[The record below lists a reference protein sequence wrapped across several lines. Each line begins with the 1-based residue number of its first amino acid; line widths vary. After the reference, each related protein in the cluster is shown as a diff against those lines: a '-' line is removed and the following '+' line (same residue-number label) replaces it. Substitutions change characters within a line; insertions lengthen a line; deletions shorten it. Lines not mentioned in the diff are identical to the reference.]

1 MCDIAP
7 HAGSATV
14 SNPSLN
20 LFAIPPRDLSVYSK
34 RYVEINPFTTGINP
48 VTFQIDPQED
58 YIDFTQSYFEFEVG
72 FKKANAANLVANE
85 NAFPV
90 NNLAHSMIKQ
100 MNVRLNGTLI
110 SEQSDMYPFKA
121 YIETLLHHDR
131 QDGETILTPDG
142 WRNYVDVP
150 PQYTAN
156 NLDSA
161 GGHADWVALSE
172 NQQTSITKARA
183 ERAKY
188 AGDKKNIMR
197 FKPHSELFNLNKLM
211 IPGIQIDLQIYFNN
225 PAFYWSSVGGI
236 ATRLTEADI
245 KVRLILCQLR
255 INPDVYR
262 DLAIKMETSKVV
274 SYPTVRSEIRTYSF
288 NRERRQYEINNPW
301 QGRGPNLVVIG
312 LVDTRAFNGDYTRD
326 PFCFQK
332 YGLSSI
338 KQLFRGEEYPYET
351 LELKHDGDD
360 LDNQGYYRFLQATE
374 CLRKDRG
381 NMLTEKDWGHGRNC
395 TFFCF
400 NNAANGD
407 LFSSVLN
414 PKQTGEI
421 RYILN
426 FGANPA
432 TNFTVIL
439 FAEFENLLEIDKNKA
454 VSYDVYQR

>member
-1 MCDIAP
+1 MSDIAP

-20 LFAIPPRDLSVYSK
+20 LFTIPPTDLSVYSK
-34 RYVEINPFTTGINP
+34 RYVQINPFTTGINP

-72 FKKANAANLVANE
+72 FKKANGGNLVAAE

-90 NNLAHSMIKQ
+90 NNLSHSMIKQ
-100 MNVRLNGTLI
+100 MNVRLNQTLI
-110 SEQSDMYPFKA
+110 SEQSDTYSYKA

-131 QDGETILTPDG
+131 QDGETVLTPEG
-142 WRNYVDVP
+142 WQNYVDVP
-150 PQYTAN
+150 PLYTAN
-156 NLDSA
+156 NLDNA
-161 GGHADWVALSE
+161 TPDAAWTALPE
-172 NQQTSITKARA
+172 NQKTSITKARG

-188 AGDKKNIMR
+188 VGGKKNIMR
-197 FKPHSELFNLNKLM
+197 FKPHSELFNLNKL
-211 IPGIQIDLQIYFNN
+211 IITGIQIDLQIYFNN
-225 PAFYWSSVGGI
+225 PEFYWNSVGGI
-236 ATRLTEADI
+236 ATRLAEADI
-245 KVRLILCQLR
+245 KVRLVLCQFR

-262 DLAIKMETSKVV
+262 ELAVKMESSKAV

-288 NRERRQYEINNPW
+288 ANDRRQYEINNPW
-301 QGRGPNLVVIG
+301 QGRGPNLVVMA

-332 YGLSSI
+332 MSLSNV

-351 LELKHDGDD
+351 LEIKHDGND
-360 LDNQGYYRFLQATE
+360 LDNRGYYRFLQATE

-381 NMLTEKDWGHGRNC
+381 NMLTEKDWGHNKNC
-395 TFFCF
+395 TLFCF

-414 PKQTGEI
+414 PKQLGEI

-432 TNFTVIL
+432 ANFTVIL

-454 VSYDVYQR
+454 VTYDVYQR